1 MYELCDYDTMF
12 ADAVRTRAFLDAIAH
27 AVRPGDVVVEIGTG
41 VGYFAV
47 AAARAGARRVYAI
60 ELSDVADV
68 AREVVADN
76 GFADVVDVIHGDA
89 AVVSLPERATLL
101 IEDLRGVLPTFGR
114 RIPLLVDAR
123 ARHLAPDARFL
134 ATRETLWAVPVV
146 APAADPAAPALGDAP
161 HGIIRTAV
169 ARRLRDDWR
178 RVRLAARDQ
187 LAEPAR
193 LAAVDLARVESP
205 DVDGEAAWTIA
216 RDGRVEGIAVWF
228 DADFQGGA
236 RIENAPAAP
245 RALYGQA
252 FFPLTQAI
260 AARAGD
266 RLHCEWRAVLVGDD
280 YVYAW
285 HTTHVPAAGEVTE
298 YRQSTLRSLLPPHDE
313 LARARLTEGSPFQ

>member
-60 ELSDVADV
+60 ELSDVAEV
-68 AREVVADN
+68 ALEVVADN
-76 GFADVVDVIHGDA
+76 GYADVVEVIRGDA
-89 AVVSLPERATLL
+89 AVVSLPERGTLL

-123 ARHLAPDARFL
+123 ARHLVPDARFL

-146 APAADPAAPALGDAP
+146 APVPEPGADALGDAP
-161 HGIIRTAV
+161 HGIVRTAV
-169 ARRLRDDWR
+169 AKRLRDDWR
-178 RVRLAARDQ
+178 RVRLSARDQ
-187 LAEPAR
+187 LAEPAC
-193 LAAVDLARVESP
+193 LAAIDLARVASP
-205 DVDGEAAWTIA
+205 DVEGEAVWTIA
-216 RDGRVEGIAVWF
+216 RDGRAEGIAVWF

-236 RIENAPAAP
+236 RITNAPAAP

-252 FFPLTQAI
+252 FFPFTQAI
-260 AARAGD
+260 AARSGD
-266 RLHCEWRAVLVGDD
+266 RLHCAWRAVFVGDD

-285 HTTHVPAAGEVTE
+285 HTTYSPASGDVTE

-313 LARARLTEGSPFQ
+313 LARARARAQSPFP